1 MTKKQIAQLTV
12 LIVLVNALIGAG
24 FFVTYP
30 SMTAYAVSKD
40 TMQLVLDGINGTN
53 KRLDTMNE
61 RLDKL
66 ADK

>member
-1 MTKKQIAQLTV
+1 MTKKQMAQLTV
-12 LIVLVNALIGAG
+12 LVAIINALIGAG

-40 TMQLVLDGINGTN
+40 TMQLVLDGIAGTN

-61 RLDKL
+61 RLDRL
-66 ADK
+66 ANR